1 MHALAFIIWDIGS
14 RPPSRLVSDL
24 RGGFS
29 SARVLVRG
37 LWRFGLGT
45 VILLAGAL
53 LMLGITLFDV
63 RTEFTV
69 LETIA
74 IVAGLFV
81 ETLVG
86 ATIRAHIATR

>member
-1 MHALAFIIWDIGS
+1 
-14 RPPSRLVSDL
+14 
-24 RGGFS
+24 
-29 SARVLVRG
+29 
-37 LWRFGLGT
+37 
-45 VILLAGAL
+45 
-53 LMLGITLFDV
+53 MLGITLFDV